1 MQEWKMRE
9 QITGVEN
16 TVVENATLAKL
27 QGLKMQEWKMR
38 DHISG
43 VENAGVSAM
52 DGHSENKLR

>member
-1 MQEWKMRE
+1 MRE